1 LIQSSLL
8 DAAATAVG
16 QLNKTRLN
24 TLQIGDD
31 WPDER
36 AGGLGRYYCELLR
49 HLPATATVSHGLV
62 LGSSSITQ
70 MNGGQIVAFASANT
84 PLLERLR
91 SARRAALNQINQGK
105 IDLIASHFALYTLPM
120 ADRLRSIPMV
130 VHFHGPWAGESDVEG
145 AASINAQFKKAI
157 EKVVYSRAKR
167 FVVLS
172 RSFEQELVRR
182 YRVAE
187 ELVRVVPGGTD
198 LERFDTRL
206 SRADARRRLGWPADR
221 PVLLA
226 VRRLVRRTGLEN
238 LVDAAK
244 LLVARQR
251 DVLVLIGGSGP
262 LAGELQRRI
271 TEYELDAN
279 VRMLGRIDDAD
290 LPIAYR
296 AANMTI
302 VPSQSL
308 EGFGLITLESLAA
321 GTPVF
326 VTPVGGLPEI
336 VMPFAPECVFD
347 GTTAAEMAAVLGEA
361 LRGDRFV
368 PTQEACRS
376 YAASRFSWSRIAEMV
391 RSVYDEAM
399 R

>member
-336 VMPFAPECVFD
+336 VMPI
-347 GTTAAEMAAVLGEA
+347 
-361 LRGDRFV
+361 RGDRFV